1 MEEDEFRFG
10 LVFRDVGDL
19 LVNGHE
25 GNFMQGLVFGLDILF
40 GEEDLEEA
48 GNVEVGHDLRCL

>member
-1 MEEDEFRFG
+1 MEEDEFGFG

-25 GNFMQGLVFGLDILF
+25 RNFMQSLVFGLDVLF

-48 GNVEVGHDLRCL
+48 GNVEVGHGLKCL

>member
-1 MEEDEFRFG
+1 MEEDEFGFG

-25 GNFMQGLVFGLDILF
+25 GDLVEGLVFGLDVLF

-48 GNVEVGHDLRCL
+48 GNVEVGHDSRGL

>member
-1 MEEDEFRFG
+1 MEEDEFGFG

-19 LVNGHE
+19 LVNSHE
-25 GNFMQGLVFGLDILF
+25 GNFMQSLVFGLDVLF
-40 GEEDLEEA
+40 GEEYLKEA